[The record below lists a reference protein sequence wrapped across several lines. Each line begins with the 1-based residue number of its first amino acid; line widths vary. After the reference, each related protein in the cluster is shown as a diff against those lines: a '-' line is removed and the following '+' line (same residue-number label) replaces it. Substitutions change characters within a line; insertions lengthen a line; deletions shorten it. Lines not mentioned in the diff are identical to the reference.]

1 MLRDAS
7 ILLICFLRARKCQR
21 QRNKIRQATKTKKQK
36 NKVDARRG
44 KDSKLSL
51 SSSLS
56 LASLACSHNP
66 FTKHVHYTHTT
77 PPGILSSGRNGIP
90 DCQQIYTTV
99 YCTVY
104 VCKIRLQ
111 VPILGSP
118 ALKLPDKHGTLPNA
132 AELTTCNINKQ
143 DGRSI
148 FPREMLCVHVRLDL
162 GSGEAQKPPLFRSL
176 AHMPELIRS
185 FWFSSLF
192 RPFAKNVSLWG
203 FRSHLVFERT
213 PSCSLRNRTP
223 SVYLKFARCGEIPVD
238 PSWCS
243 PLGSC

>member
-36 NKVDARRG
+36 NKVGARRG

-66 FTKHVHYTHTT
+66 FTKHAHYTHTT

-90 DCQQIYTTV
+90 DCQQTYTTV

-118 ALKLPDKHGTLPNA
+118 ALKLPDKHGRCRTLPSSQLATSTNKTA
-132 AELTTCNINKQ
+132 AAFFHEKCY
-143 DGRSI
+143 
-148 FPREMLCVHVRLDL
+148 
-162 GSGEAQKPPLFRSL
+162 
-176 AHMPELIRS
+176 
-185 FWFSSLF
+185 
-192 RPFAKNVSLWG
+192 VSM
-203 FRSHLVFERT
+203 S
-213 PSCSLRNRTP
+213 
-223 SVYLKFARCGEIPVD
+223 D
-238 PSWCS
+238 
-243 PLGSC
+243 

>member
-1 MLRDAS
+1 MLRDTS
-7 ILLICFLRARKCQR
+7 ILLFRFLRARKCQR

-66 FTKHVHYTHTT
+66 FTKHAHYTHTT

-118 ALKLPDKHGTLPNA
+118 VYQINTERCRTLPSSQLATSTNKTA
-132 AELTTCNINKQ
+132 AAFFHEKCY
-143 DGRSI
+143 
-148 FPREMLCVHVRLDL
+148 
-162 GSGEAQKPPLFRSL
+162 
-176 AHMPELIRS
+176 
-185 FWFSSLF
+185 
-192 RPFAKNVSLWG
+192 VSM
-203 FRSHLVFERT
+203 S
-213 PSCSLRNRTP
+213 
-223 SVYLKFARCGEIPVD
+223 D
-238 PSWCS
+238 
-243 PLGSC
+243 